1 MPQFQNES
9 LFKTFPMKMCR
20 ICIKLTRGRNTFLY
34 INDFAPSRLSS
45 SFIYLQNTLKILLG
59 LLANNEAL
67 IAASQT
73 VHCQMNITYNDNNN
87 VLRGKLENKNMDRK
101 KLDLTYSS

>member
-1 MPQFQNES
+1 
-9 LFKTFPMKMCR
+9 MCR

-34 INDFAPSRLSS
+34 INDLAPRLCS
-45 SFIYLQNTLKILLG
+45 SFIIYKIHKLLLG

-67 IAASQT
+67 IAANQT

-87 VLRGKLENKNMDRK
+87 V
-101 KLDLTYSS
+101 